1 VNKSANTVKGYIGD
15 ARRLLRWLAA
25 EQRPTDLVAVT
36 TADIKAYL
44 ASMVTG
50 LAAPSST
57 ARAFRSLQ
65 QLYRW
70 LDDEDE
76 IDASPMARM
85 SPPHVPD
92 IPVPVIPPRSSARSS
107 PPIPASRSPPAS
119 RRAGGPVASSST
131 TSSSSCAVTSRS
143 CCCSC
148 RPASAPRA

>member
-1 VNKSANTVKGYIGD
+1 MLKLLAELGRRAPVLAAASISAPIDLKATQRNMARWRNALYH
-15 ARRLLRWLAA
+15 RRLLRWLAA

-76 IDASPMARM
+76 IGLHALSLRTRF
-85 SPPHVPD
+85 PPFSGPFGA
-92 IPVPVIPPRSSARSS
+92 PQ
-107 PPIPASRSPPAS
+107 SR
-119 RRAGGPVASSST
+119 
-131 TSSSSCAVTSRS
+131 
-143 CCCSC
+143 
-148 RPASAPRA
+148 